1 MKNVLLLELMRFALD
16 KTPAKERL
24 RYLLLAILFYP
35 LLVRENTVGEKN
47 IESAAS
53 SQAGDDIYPLF

>member
-1 MKNVLLLELMRFALD
+1 MKNVLLLELMQFAMD

-24 RYLLLAILFYP
+24 RYLLMAILFYP
-35 LLVRENTVGEKN
+35 LLVRENKAGKKN
-47 IESAAS
+47 NESAAS